1 MSKTIE
7 FGKRVVPVEQIALVE
22 PFDPET
28 QKNMYSARAFKSR
41 IVLLNRD
48 SILSETETRAFA
60 EQHGFRVLPADG
72 VATNPLIHFSV
83 ERFEPTPDFQPSKP
97 FISRLL
103 WRDQDGNTQSK
114 LLLMEA
120 EDLIATVVRGE
131 ASRIEGPE
139 KPAAAVTTRRT
150 RRRRTT
156 LVGAA
161 AQPQPQG

>member
-7 FGKRVVPVEQIALVE
+7 FGKRVVPVEQIALLE

-28 QKNMYSARAFKSR
+28 QKNMYSPRPFKSR

-60 EQHGFRVLPADG
+60 EEHGFRVVPADG
-72 VATNPLIHFSV
+72 VGTNPLIHFSV

-114 LLLMEA
+114 LLLTEA
-120 EDLIATVVRGE
+120 EELIATVVRGE
-131 ASRIEGPE
+131 VPKVEGPE
-139 KPAAAVTTRRT
+139 KPAAAATTRRT
-150 RRRRTT
+150 RRRRTNA
-156 LVGAA
+156 GAA
-161 AQPQPQG
+161 AQPRPEG